1 MPSVVKN
8 FSPGK
13 KNYLGQNDGKKV
25 DFASFLPTKY
35 KKNAGKCLAGSDKKA
50 TNFGFK
56 LFTGTYPRNFLTN
69 LKKSQYG

>member
-13 KNYLGQNDGKKV
+13 KNYLGQNDGKKSR
-25 DFASFLPTKY
+25 FRELSTHEIQ
-35 KKNAGKCLAGSDKKA
+35 KNAGKCLAGSDKKA

-56 LFTGTYPRNFLTN
+56 SFTGTYPRNFLTN